1 MDILTIIHLHF
12 SNNFKQQ
19 KIMKKILLSM
29 LALGMTISL
38 SAQKMDFEKDSLGV
52 PVGVKTGSKSTIEI
66 VKNEYPKGN
75 DSKKVM
81 KVKLKE
87 YEMLYFDS
95 IPIVDGDRASYE
107 FSKIRFK
114 ICVVGGTDKDYPQ
127 LDIFSAADFLDF
139 STAANRL
146 VRLPFQ
152 QLWYGAEIGVW
163 KTIEFSFSKSVLDPI
178 PMGKLILQLVKGDC
192 EYLIDDI
199 EIVPYPEAVNGYLNI
214 ENFESNKIGDNFN
227 FKAFYSTDYTDSVA
241 VDPEFSTNKA
251 LHITTKN
258 YGAFLKMN
266 VNLEAGKTIADYDQI
281 SYDVYLMTGFNNN
294 NMNFPVFINDTTVY
308 TQTEPWSKNADDQ
321 LWTTIKHD
329 LINLAPAKG
338 ANTFTLAL
346 GISSNNSNYYID
358 NIKLRQ
364 LGFTAIKET
373 NAKNVN
379 ISSNNNQLKFSQ
391 TVDNVEL
398 FDVNGRKLLS
408 SKNTSVMN
416 ITSLN
421 KGIYIVKCKFDEQ
434 TTISKISK

>member
-1 MDILTIIHLHF
+1 LWGNPDI
-12 SNNFKQQ
+12 
-19 KIMKKILLSM
+19 
-29 LALGMTISL
+29 
-38 SAQKMDFEKDSLGV
+38 
-52 PVGVKTGSKSTIEI
+52 
-66 VKNEYPKGN
+66 
-75 DSKKVM
+75 
-81 KVKLKE
+81 
-87 YEMLYFDS
+87 
-95 IPIVDGDRASYE
+95 
-107 FSKIRFK
+107 
-114 ICVVGGTDKDYPQ
+114 GT
-127 LDIFSAADFLDF
+127 
-139 STAANRL
+139 
-146 VRLPFQ
+146 
-152 QLWYGAEIGVW
+152 W
-163 KTIEFSFSKSVLDPI
+163 KTVEFSFSKSVLDPI
-178 PMGKLILQLVKGDC
+178 PLGKLILQLVKGDV
-192 EYLIDDI
+192 EYMIDDI

-214 ENFESNKIGDNFN
+214 ENFETNKIGDTFN
-227 FKAFYSTDYTDSVA
+227 FKAFYSTDYTDSVQ

-258 YGAFLKMN
+258 YGAFLKLN

-281 SYDVYLMTGFNNN
+281 AYDVYLMTGFNNN